1 MVKNKNIL
9 ITGLGGSI
17 GSELTRQLAKHNRIF
32 GLDNNETSLFDLC
45 EELQLKGQWVYGRV
59 GDVRDMETVH
69 DVFSDFK
76 PDIVIH
82 AAALKHVKPNE
93 SYPIEAIQTNVLGTY
108 NVLHQAKNFKVKQF
122 IFISTDKVVN
132 ANSVMGQTK
141 KLGETMVR
149 NAGYTAV
156 RFGNVMNSRGSV
168 LPFWAEQVKRGDP
181 ITITDKRMKRYFMSI
196 PEACSLVIQAMK
208 IGKGGETIVLDMGE
222 LKNILDVKES
232 LYPKYPVR
240 YIGIRPGETL
250 DEKLMTQEEELTAKK
265 QGRFYII

>member
-1 MVKNKNIL
+1 MKKIL
-9 ITGLGGSI
+9 VTGGAGSI
-17 GSELTRQLAKHNRIF
+17 GSELVRQLAEKNKIF
-32 GLDNNETSLFDLC
+32 ILDNNETGCFDLC

-59 GDVRDMETVH
+59 GDVRDMTTVH

-76 PDIVIH
+76 PDVVIH

-93 SYPIEAIQTNVLGTY
+93 TYPIEAIMTNVIGTY
-108 NVLHQAKNFKVKQF
+108 NVLQQAKNFKVKQF

-156 RFGNVMNSRGSV
+156 RFGNVVGSRGSV
-168 LPFWAEQVKRGDP
+168 LPFWAEQVRRGDP

-196 PEACSLVIQAMK
+196 PDACSLVIEAMK
-208 IGKGGETIVLDMGE
+208 IAKPGQTVVLDMGK
-222 LKNILDVKES
+222 LKSILTLKEE
-232 LYPKYPVR
+232 LYPGYPVK
-240 YIGIRPGETL
+240 YIGMRPGETL
-250 DEKLMTQEEELTAKK
+250 DEKLMTSEEGLTAKRVGK
-265 QGRFYII
+265 FYVID